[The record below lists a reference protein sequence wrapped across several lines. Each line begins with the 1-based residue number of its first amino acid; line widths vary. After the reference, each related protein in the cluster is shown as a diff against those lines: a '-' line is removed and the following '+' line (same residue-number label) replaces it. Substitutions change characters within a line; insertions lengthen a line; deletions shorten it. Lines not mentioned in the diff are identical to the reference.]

1 MIAVSQPYI
10 GEIRIVGF
18 NFAPTGWALA
28 SGQAILISQN
38 DTLFNLIGT
47 IYGGDGQTYFNLPN
61 VQSRMPMHMGTA
73 TGLSP
78 RTLGQMAGTESVTFA
93 SASVPSAPQAP
104 IQALAPAPTNPVVST
119 MSPFLAVNFIIAMFG
134 IFPSQT

>member
-1 MIAVSQPYI
+1 VSQPYI

-18 NFAPTGWALA
+18 NFAPVGWAFA
-28 SGQAILISQN
+28 SGQTLAISDN
-38 DTLFNLIGT
+38 TALFNLIGT
-47 IYGGDGQTYFNLPN
+47 TYGGDGQVTFNLPN
-61 VQSRMPMHMGTA
+61 IQSRMPLHVGAA
-73 TGLSP
+73 TGLSA
-78 RTLGQMAGTESVTFA
+78 RTLGQMAGAESVTFA

-119 MSPFLAVNFIIAMFG
+119 MSPFLAVNFIIALFG